1 MSDQAP
7 QPRSAPEPE
16 GDFSPGL
23 LDDPSTAQSD
33 RSKPYRGPD
42 RRSRPTPRFSRYTLF
57 GGRRKR
63 GRRDGENENS
73 FVDQYSPRLLA
84 VMFWIGLMNIGD
96 SFFTLHHIQ
105 AGAIELNPVAAWMLT
120 TGRTGFVLLKAS
132 VITIPLIVLTLH
144 KNFSLAR
151 VGIWTA
157 AGAYTVLF
165 AYHIAL
171 L

>member
-1 MSDQAP
+1 MSERTPESNPAAAAGPSFGPLSGPSKGADE
-7 QPRSAPEPE
+7 SA
-16 GDFSPGL
+16 
-23 LDDPSTAQSD
+23 T
-33 RSKPYRGPD
+33 PYRGPD
-42 RRSRPTPRFSRYTLF
+42 RRRRPTPRFSRYTLL
-57 GGRRKR
+57 GGRRRR
-63 GRRDGENENS
+63 GRRDGENDNV

-105 AGAIELNPVAAWMLT
+105 SGAIELNPVAAWMLS

-132 VITIPLIVLTLH
+132 VITVPLIVLTLH

-151 VGIWTA
+151 IGIWTA

>member
-1 MSDQAP
+1 LSTPSTETEAFDDADVAP
-7 QPRSAPEPE
+7 
-16 GDFSPGL
+16 SPGL
-23 LDDPSTAQSD
+23 LEDASTTPEVG
-33 RSKPYRGPD
+33 SKSYRGPD
-42 RRSRPTPRFSRYTLF
+42 RRSRPTPRFSRYTFL
-57 GGRRKR
+57 GGRRRR

-73 FVDQYSPRLLA
+73 FVDRYSPRLLA
-84 VMFWIGLMNIGD
+84 VMLWIGLMNIGD

-132 VITIPLIVLTLH
+132 MITIPLIVLTLH

>member
-1 MSDQAP
+1 VSDRAAQSDAEQAP
-7 QPRSAPEPE
+7 T
-16 GDFSPGL
+16 PGL
-23 LDDPSTAQSD
+23 LDDASTTPTS
-33 RSKPYRGPD
+33 RSKSYRGPD
-42 RRSRPTPRFSRYTLF
+42 RRERPTPRFSRFTLF
-57 GGRRKR
+57 GGRRRR

-84 VMFWIGLMNIGD
+84 VMLWIGLMNIGD

-132 VITIPLIVLTLH
+132 VIMIPLVVLTLH